1 MAFLAQAEAA
11 QDIAAGLSKFLDPV
25 PEYSTEITAL
35 ISECFAISS
44 AIRELRTAIGDS
56 RFNRQYLEVQ
66 YEINVTLRSLDYTF
80 DDVRRMFGGV
90 GSAHHLSHGS
100 AYRSV
105 WTDISIHFQDESN
118 TSLYRRLEYYRE
130 FLLMLTCI
138 VKRLVACQ

>member
-1 MAFLAQAEAA
+1 MALLAQAETA
-11 QDIAAGLSKFLDPV
+11 QDIAAGLNRFLDPV

-66 YEINVTLRSLDYTF
+66 DDINVTLRSLDYTF
-80 DDVRRMFGGV
+80 EDVRRMFGGL
-90 GSAHHLSHGS
+90 GSAHHLSPAS

-105 WTDISIHFQDESN
+105 WTEMTVHFQDESGN
-118 TSLYRRLEYYRE
+118 SLCRRLEYYRR
-130 FLLMLTCI
+130 FLLMLTC
-138 VKRLVACQ
+138 VVERLVACQ